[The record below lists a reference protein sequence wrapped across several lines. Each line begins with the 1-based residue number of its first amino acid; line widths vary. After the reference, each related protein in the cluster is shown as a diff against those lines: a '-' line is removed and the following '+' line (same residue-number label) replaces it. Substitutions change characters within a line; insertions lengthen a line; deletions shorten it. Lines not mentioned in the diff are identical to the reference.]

1 MKFYLLID
9 ILFSTDPDLINYFG
23 IIFIEIDTSNLNP
36 KYLNNPFLHHKID
49 GIMYNPLGQITGWYL
64 EVKLA
69 LTFRYSI
76 KVLYR
81 YKFDRTLNV
90 FNSFINKCF

>member
-9 ILFSTDPDLINYFG
+9 ILFSTDLILINYFG
-23 IIFIEIDTSNLNP
+23 IIFIKIDTSNLNP
-36 KYLNNPFLHHKID
+36 KYLNYPLLHQKYYW
-49 GIMYNPLGQITGWYL
+49 IMYNPLGKLNGWYL

-90 FNSFINKCF
+90 FNSFIKKCF